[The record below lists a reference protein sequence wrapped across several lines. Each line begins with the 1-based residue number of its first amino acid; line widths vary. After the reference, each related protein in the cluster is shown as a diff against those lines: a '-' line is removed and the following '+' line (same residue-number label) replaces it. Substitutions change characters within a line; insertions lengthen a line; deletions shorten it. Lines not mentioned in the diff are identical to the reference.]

1 MTHAKTVFVLALALA
16 AAPSGAFAA
25 SEALSHGAD
34 AAFVNAAFF
43 SALPKPDAL
52 KWTVQ
57 MPAPMAQAMPSMK
70 WFSLAVLTELGG
82 APVQAGAA
90 QVGDIDLASLL
101 NKQLKSPLKYSLG
114 GKDVWISGAFDR
126 QQNAYVSI
134 LVDGSE
140 AVFFNVKGLLD
151 KEESVTAG
159 TGKYKLYLSPN
170 VINQMKSEIVLEN
183 AANEDDKTRVT
194 LKKMLDGVGASGA
207 SVTVGGQGYKVFYTD
222 DIKAGRVDKSA
233 KSFTFILT
241 EASGEIHVFL
251 IPAELVPGD
260 KIAVFKMF
268 NNARVGLQQKDGKLK
283 VYENP

>member
-16 AAPSGAFAA
+16 AATSGAFAG
-25 SEALSHGAD
+25 SESLSHGAD
-34 AAFVNAAFF
+34 AAFANAAFF

-57 MPAPMAQAMPSMK
+57 MPAPMAQAMPKMS
-70 WFSLAVLTELGG
+70 WFSLAVLAELGG
-82 APVQAGAA
+82 SPAGTAA
-90 QVGDIDLASLL
+90 QVGDIDLATLL

-114 GKDVWISGAFDR
+114 GKDVWIYGAFDR

-151 KEESVTAG
+151 KEEQVTAG

-207 SVTVGGQGYKVFYTD
+207 SVAVAGQSYKVFYTD